1 MNFKK
6 IDTALTDLMERKNA
20 AYGNAYADSFNE
32 LGLIYAFVEV
42 NNKLQRIKALTMNP
56 DIPDNGES
64 IFDSY
69 VDLRNYAELA
79 ISQMIEYETVSKET
93 LEKYGLSDI

>member
-1 MNFKK
+1 MVM
-6 IDTALTDLMERKNA
+6 LM
-20 AYGNAYADSFNE
+20 
-32 LGLIYAFVEV
+32 LI
-42 NNKLQRIKALTMNP
+42 LQRIKALTMNP
-56 DIPDNGES
+56 DIPDDGES